1 MDGSIDAVVLGL
13 SPTGL
18 FACRELYRAGRR
30 VLGVDSAPTCG
41 AHSRTLQA
49 CWRVDAD
56 EELLRRLAQL
66 ASHQAAPPVL
76 LPANDRYIEFVSR
89 HGAALAANFLFPDC
103 YTGIVSEL
111 LDKQRFH
118 RLCQR
123 HGMAAPAVWEVRDR
137 TALREIAK
145 QITFPCILKP
155 ALIHRARAYLR
166 GKKVVL
172 ARTRAELDECL
183 SLVPED
189 VGGWLVQEVIP
200 GAESQI
206 TLFAGYAS
214 RTGEILQA
222 FTARKLRQY
231 PPGFGSASL
240 AVSET
245 CDETAA
251 LTTSFIRAIGLHGI
265 FGAEFKR
272 DPRDGQLKI
281 IEINPRPTLWFQLS
295 HAAGKRIVDAAW
307 RDLRCAATIDN
318 PPQRDGVVWR
328 YALKDLASAR
338 FYRRHGHAFVFPAPD
353 VSAARTCT
361 ARTWAV
367 YDPRDPLPA
376 LAEPVIYLRKWWKE
390 RR

>member
-1 MDGSIDAVVLGL
+1 M
-13 SPTGL
+13 
-18 FACRELYRAGRR
+18 
-30 VLGVDSAPTCG
+30 
-41 AHSRTLQA
+41 
-49 CWRVDAD
+49 DAD
-56 EELLRRLAQL
+56 EELLQCLEQL
-66 ASHQAAPPVL
+66 ASRQAEPPVL

-89 HGAALAANFLFPDC
+89 HGSALAANFRFSDC
-103 YTGIVSEL
+103 HNGIAGEL
-111 LDKQRFH
+111 LDKRRFH

-123 HGMAAPAVWEVRDR
+123 HGMPVPAVWEVRDKA
-137 TALREIAK
+137 ALQELAEQIA
-145 QITFPCILKP
+145 FPCILKP

-166 GKKVVL
+166 GNKVVL
-172 ARTRAELDECL
+172 ARTLAELDECL
-183 SLVPED
+183 SLLPED

-200 GAESQI
+200 GAESRI
-206 TLFAGYAS
+206 TLFGGYES

-240 AVSET
+240 AVSEP
-245 CDETAA
+245 CAETAA
-251 LTTSFIRAIGLHGI
+251 LTTNFVRAIGLHGI

-295 HAAGKRIVDAAW
+295 HAAGKRITDAAW
-307 RDLRCAATIDN
+307 RDLRDAAPIQD

-353 VSAARTCT
+353 VSAVHNRT

-376 LAEPVIYLRKWWKE
+376 LVEPLLYLRKWWKE

>member
-1 MDGSIDAVVLGL
+1 MAGAIDAVVLGL

-18 FACRELYRAGRR
+18 FACRELHLAGRR
-30 VLGVDSAPTCG
+30 VLGVDSGPTCG
-41 AHSRTLQA
+41 AHSSTLQA
-49 CWRVDAD
+49 CWRVGAD
-56 EELLRRLAQL
+56 EELLWRLTQL
-66 ASHQAAPPVL
+66 ASRQAQPPVL
-76 LPANDRYIEFVSR
+76 LTANDRYIEFVSR
-89 HGAALAANFLFPDC
+89 HGSALTANFRFPDC
-103 YTGIVSEL
+103 GIAGEL
-111 LDKQRFH
+111 LDKRRFY

-123 HGMAAPAVWEVRDR
+123 HGMAAPAVWEVRDKA
-137 TALREIAK
+137 ALQEMAQ

-155 ALIHRARAYLR
+155 VLIHRARAYLR

-172 ARTRAELDECL
+172 ARTPAELDECL

-200 GAESQI
+200 GAESRI

-245 CDETAA
+245 CADTAA
-251 LTTSFIRAIGLHGI
+251 LAADFIRAIGLRGI

-307 RDLRCAATIDN
+307 RDLRGAAPLQN

-338 FYRRHGHAFVFPAPD
+338 FYRRHGHTFVFPAPD
-353 VSAARTCT
+353 VSAARTGA

-376 LAEPVIYLRKWWKE
+376 LAEPLLYLRKWWKE

>member
-1 MDGSIDAVVLGL
+1 MTAPIDAVVLGL

-18 FACRELYRAGRR
+18 FACRELHRAGRR
-30 VLGVDSAPTCG
+30 VLGVDAGPACA
-41 AHSRTLQA
+41 AHSSALHA
-49 CWRVDAD
+49 CWRVTGD
-56 EELLRRLAQL
+56 EELLQRLAQL
-66 ASHQAAPPVL
+66 GSRQAAPPVL
-76 LPANDRYIEFVSR
+76 LPTSDRYIEFVTR
-89 HGAALAANFLFPDC
+89 HAASLVTHFLFFDC
-103 YTGIVSEL
+103 HTGVAGEL
-111 LDKQRFH
+111 LDKLSFH

-123 HGMAAPAVWEVRDR
+123 HGMAAPGVWEVRDKA
-137 TALREIAK
+137 ALQEMAGQIA
-145 QITFPCILKP
+145 FPCILKP

-172 ARTRAELDECL
+172 ARTPAELEECL
-183 SLVPED
+183 ARVPDD

-200 GAESQI
+200 GAESRI

-240 AVSET
+240 AMSET
-245 CDETAA
+245 CAETAVLA
-251 LTTSFIRAIGLHGI
+251 ANFVRAIGLHGI

-307 RDLRCAATIDN
+307 RDLRAAAPIPD
-318 PPQRDGVVWR
+318 PPQRDGVLWR
-328 YALKDLASAR
+328 YALKDLASVL
-338 FYRRHGHAFVFPAPD
+338 FYRRHRDDFIFPPPD
-353 VSAARTCT
+353 VSTAGACT
-361 ARTWAV
+361 VRTWAV
-367 YDPRDPLPA
+367 YDRSDPLPA
-376 LAEPVIYLRKWWKE
+376 LVEPLLYLRKWWRE